1 MSGSSSSCTVSPL
14 IRVVPFRKNNA
25 VGDIALMP
33 GRDKTTE
40 TEYPFKL
47 GLISG
52 ALPPA
57 PFAQAVVLDRLL
69 RDVPAVNYCLVTH
82 QPSRKASPELSGE
95 GRLPGR
101 YYILKEPFQ
110 LPLVKG
116 ITFPQIT
123 INTLWGIFR
132 RARQIEGI
140 ARRENL
146 TVLIA
151 CTADLYDI
159 PAAYLAGSRLNIPF
173 IPYIFD
179 YFSYQW
185 TGFFRF
191 FSRRMEAAILPR
203 AYRTIV
209 TNERMGEEYRRAY
222 GIECSVIYNPCS
234 LPDLSLL
241 DTSAPVFPSKGVHI
255 VFAGTVYHAHFDA
268 FRNFMAS
275 LKALGRDDVFLH
287 IYTPQARSQLEK
299 NGICGPMIEYHQ
311 ALPHTEIPSVLR
323 QAHVLY
329 LPLAFDSPI
338 PEVIM
343 TASPG
348 KTGEYLS
355 VGRPILVH
363 APEGS
368 FISRYFSKNG
378 CGVVVDRNDIQNITA
393 GLRKIIEDEG
403 LRSDV
408 GHRARI
414 MAQRDF
420 SAAEGS
426 RRFIALLSR
435 TGMQKERA

>member
-1 MSGSSSSCTVSPL
+1 
-14 IRVVPFRKNNA
+14 
-25 VGDIALMP
+25 MP
-33 GRDKTTE
+33 SQDNTADRA
-40 TEYPFKL
+40 YPFKL

-69 RDVPAVNYCLVTH
+69 NDVPAGNYCLITH
-82 QPSRKASPELSGE
+82 QPGRKFSRELPEA

-101 YYILKEPFQ
+101 YYILKEPFH

-116 ITFPQIT
+116 ITLPQIT

-132 RARQIEGI
+132 RARQIEAI
-140 ARRENL
+140 ARREHL

-159 PAAYLAGSRLNIPF
+159 PAAYLVGSRLNIPF
-173 IPYIFD
+173 IPYVFD

-191 FSRRMEAAILPR
+191 FSKRMESTIFPKAHKI
-203 AYRTIV
+203 IV
-209 TNERMGEEYRRAY
+209 TNECMGDEYRRVY
-222 GIECSVIYNPCS
+222 GIECPVIYNPCS
-234 LPDLSLL
+234 IPDLSLL
-241 DTSAPVFPSKGVHI
+241 DMAGPVFPSEGIHI
-255 VFAGTVYHAHFDA
+255 IFAGTVYHAHFDA
-268 FRNFMAS
+268 FRSFIAS
-275 LKALGRDDVFLH
+275 LRKLGRDDVFLH
-287 IYTPQARSQLEK
+287 IYTPQVTSLLEK
-299 NGICGPMIEYHQ
+299 NGICGPMIKYHQ
-311 ALPHTEIPSVLR
+311 AVSHTEILSVLR
-323 QAHVLY
+323 KADVLY

-363 APEGS
+363 APKGS
-368 FISRYFSKNG
+368 FISWYFSKNG
-378 CGVVVDRNDIQNITA
+378 CGVVVDRNDIQHISA
-393 GLRKIIEDEG
+393 GLKKIIEDEG
-403 LRSDV
+403 FCRDISTK
-408 GHRARI
+408 ARM
-414 MAQRDF
+414 MAERDF

-426 RRFIALLSR
+426 RRLLALLCQ
-435 TGMQKERA
+435 TGDQEKRVWLGRRY

>member
-1 MSGSSSSCTVSPL
+1 
-14 IRVVPFRKNNA
+14 
-25 VGDIALMP
+25 MP
-33 GRDKTTE
+33 AQDNITNR
-40 TEYPFKL
+40 EYPFKL

-52 ALPPA
+52 ALPPK

-69 RDVPAVNYCLVTH
+69 KDVPADNYCLITH
-82 QPSRKASPELSGE
+82 QPGNKASRELPEE

-101 YYILKEPFQ
+101 YYILKEPFH

-116 ITFPQIT
+116 ITLPQIT

-132 RARQIEGI
+132 RARDIEAI
-140 ARRENL
+140 ARKEHL

-159 PAAYLAGSRLNIPF
+159 PAAYLVGSRLNIPF
-173 IPYIFD
+173 IPYVFD

-191 FSRRMEAAILPR
+191 FSKRMESAIFPK
-203 AYRTIV
+203 AHKVIV
-209 TNERMGEEYRRAY
+209 TNKFMGDEYRRVY
-222 GIECSVIYNPCS
+222 GIECPVIFNPCS
-234 LPDLSLL
+234 IPDLSHL
-241 DTSAPVFPSKGVHI
+241 DMAGPVFPSEGTHI

-268 FRNFMAS
+268 FRNFIAS
-275 LKALGRDDVFLH
+275 LGQLGRDDIFLH
-287 IYTPQARSQLEK
+287 IFTPQARSQLEK
-299 NGICGPMIEYHQ
+299 NGICGPMIRYHQ
-311 ALPHTEIPSVLR
+311 AVSHTEILPVLR
-323 QAHVLY
+323 KADILY

-363 APEGS
+363 APKGS
-368 FISRYFSKNG
+368 FISSYFSENG
-378 CGVVVDRNDIQNITA
+378 CGVVVDRNDIQQLSA
-393 GLRKIIEDEG
+393 GLKKIIEDGEF
-403 LRSDV
+403 RREIST
-408 GHRARI
+408 RARI
-414 MAQRDF
+414 MAERDF

-426 RRFIALLSR
+426 RRFLALLR
-435 TGMQKERA
+435 QTGDQ